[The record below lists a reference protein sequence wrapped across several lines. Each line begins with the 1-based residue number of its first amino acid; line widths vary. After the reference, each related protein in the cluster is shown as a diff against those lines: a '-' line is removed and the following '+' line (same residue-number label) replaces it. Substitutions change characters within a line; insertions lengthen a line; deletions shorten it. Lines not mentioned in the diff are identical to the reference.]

1 MQAGRQAWAAAP
13 GPGMGLG
20 LGHERHKGGE
30 QAAGAAVREPLGA
43 ARSAPLRQDV
53 PAVGMTMATGH
64 HFDDDNRL
72 RGGASETDDSGEENG
87 GMDEANYEE
96 WDSAYVAKSERAVK
110 QIAGGDDSMDEQEE
124 DKGDKNVWGNIKSYY
139 DAGEHSGED
148 ELEYEEAKRIKKEL
162 EKKLSMKD
170 FGLEDGESNAED
182 KTTKASGHEA
192 KASDEA
198 YAIKSYEKLKED
210 FAFLSGD
217 EKMSVLYS
225 SAPELVGLLSELKEA
240 HEELNTIGQLTSEVT
255 AGLGKDKGTMQP
267 LEVKKACLLA
277 YCQTITFYLLIKA
290 EGLSVQ
296 DHPVIARLVE
306 TKNMVEKMKKI
317 TVNLLSQNE
326 GTYDHSKLSSTIQSD
341 KIVSLDIEET
351 LQDKTEQGAELLEV
365 TQSGQ
370 SKKDQ
375 NEASEQKSKDE
386 HMGLQS
392 LEMLKVRAN
401 LEERLK
407 KKGLYNLTRTKP
419 EKLSNSRT
427 TSNKRSLQ
435 TLDDFDDEVQKN
447 SQMLK
452 PSKHLVAAAN
462 SNKSKFISG
471 DDDIPKRDN
480 IGERRRKHELRVL
493 SRVGTNTH
501 EEDHE
506 LPEDDNRSESNQFTD
521 EDDNNNDKLE
531 SEDEFYKDVKRRRTE
546 KLSTKEQK
554 YSLTTGIQ
562 QMEEETEGD
571 GKRKIS
577 YQIEKN
583 RGLTRSRNKKK
594 KNPRKNYRDK
604 HTNKVK
610 KRKGQVRD
618 IKKPSGPY
626 GGEMSGIN
634 VNVSR
639 SVRFKS

>member
-1 MQAGRQAWAAAP
+1 
-13 GPGMGLG
+13 
-20 LGHERHKGGE
+20 
-30 QAAGAAVREPLGA
+30 
-43 ARSAPLRQDV
+43 
-53 PAVGMTMATGH
+53 MTMSWH
-64 HFDDDNRL
+64 KILPFHNCLPND
-72 RGGASETDDSGEENG
+72 
-87 GMDEANYEE
+87 Y
-96 WDSAYVAKSERAVK
+96 
-110 QIAGGDDSMDEQEE
+110 Q
-124 DKGDKNVWGNIKSYY
+124 
-139 DAGEHSGED
+139 
-148 ELEYEEAKRIKKEL
+148 
-162 EKKLSMKD
+162 
-170 FGLEDGESNAED
+170 
-182 KTTKASGHEA
+182 ASGHEA

-277 YCQTITFYLLIKA
+277 YCQAITFYLLIKA

-296 DHPVIARLVE
+296 DHPAIARLVE
-306 TKNMVEKMKKI
+306 TKNMVEK
-317 TVNLLSQNE
+317 VCFL
-326 GTYDHSKLSSTIQSD
+326 
-341 KIVSLDIEET
+341 
-351 LQDKTEQGAELLEV
+351 
-365 TQSGQ
+365 
-370 SKKDQ
+370 
-375 NEASEQKSKDE
+375 
-386 HMGLQS
+386 
-392 LEMLKVRAN
+392 
-401 LEERLK
+401 
-407 KKGLYNLTRTKP
+407 
-419 EKLSNSRT
+419 
-427 TSNKRSLQ
+427 RSLQ

-493 SRVGTNTH
+493 SRVGTDTH

-554 YSLTTGIQ
+554 YSLHCLGLLHVVSDLTISSNKGVGSILTDLE
-562 QMEEETEGD
+562 MAETL
-571 GKRKIS
+571 IA
-577 YQIEKN
+577 N
-583 RGLTRSRNKKK
+583 LTLE
-594 KNPRKNYRDK
+594 DLEDQDT

-639 SVRFKS
+639 SVRLKS

>member
-1 MQAGRQAWAAAP
+1 MLQ
-13 GPGMGLG
+13 
-20 LGHERHKGGE
+20 
-30 QAAGAAVREPLGA
+30 
-43 ARSAPLRQDV
+43 S
-53 PAVGMTMATGH
+53 
-64 HFDDDNRL
+64 
-72 RGGASETDDSGEENG
+72 
-87 GMDEANYEE
+87 
-96 WDSAYVAKSERAVK
+96 
-110 QIAGGDDSMDEQEE
+110 EE

-277 YCQTITFYLLIKA
+277 YCQAITFYLLIKA

-296 DHPVIARLVE
+296 DHPAIARLVE

-317 TVNLLSQNE
+317 TVNLLNQNE
-326 GTYDHSKLSSTIQSD
+326 V
-341 KIVSLDIEET
+341 KIL
-351 LQDKTEQGAELLEV
+351 
-365 TQSGQ
+365 
-370 SKKDQ
+370 
-375 NEASEQKSKDE
+375 KSKSKNYR
-386 HMGLQS
+386 MS
-392 LEMLKVRAN
+392 IWACKAW
-401 LEERLK
+401 K
-407 KKGLYNLTRTKP
+407 CWK
-419 EKLSNSRT
+419 T

-493 SRVGTNTH
+493 SRVGTDTH

-562 QMEEETEGD
+562 QMEKKLKETA
-571 GKRKIS
+571 
-577 YQIEKN
+577 
-583 RGLTRSRNKKK
+583 RGRSHIRSR
-594 KNPRKNYRDK
+594 R
-604 HTNKVK
+604 
-610 KRKGQVRD
+610 
-618 IKKPSGPY
+618 I
-626 GGEMSGIN
+626 GG
-634 VNVSR
+634 
-639 SVRFKS
+639 